1 MGNIIL
7 TCNVSQLKRAVSMF
21 KPINE
26 EAIFFFSPEGL
37 KIWAVDG
44 ASTVA
49 FEMWADKTSFIS
61 YVCEEAR
68 SFCIKV
74 ETITKSLTRFSEDEH
89 LRMTIPDKAV
99 SMRVNIFKR
108 GGKQLV
114 SSNREFT
121 FPMIT
126 PDKEYRESKLSF
138 PYAFKISSG
147 LWKTAISDMG
157 VSSKDMS
164 GSFLIYLKKDSIRFQ
179 AGTAGEAKT
188 KVEYHKSE
196 LREINIGAED
206 SLTLDFSLSKVFE
219 LFRSMPDDL
228 LLDFTLLDNTKPLIC
243 KFELA
248 DIKLAALSFSKPFTF
263 KMLICPYIRNDPIEK
278 DELEDLDMQTGK
290 EISIP
295 ELDEIE
301 DKNKPKGDGESSGG
315 LKLDD

>member
-7 TCNVSQLKRAVSMF
+7 TCNVSQLKRAISMF

-26 EAIFFFSPEGL
+26 EAFFSFNVDGL
-37 KIWAVDG
+37 KIWAVDE

-49 FEMWADKTSFIS
+49 FEMWADKSSFIS
-61 YVCEEAR
+61 YLCEEPKT
-68 SFCIKV
+68 FCIKI

-126 PDKEYRESKLSF
+126 PDKEYRESKMNH
-138 PYAFKISSG
+138 PYTFKIVSS
-147 LWKTAISDMG
+147 LWKTAVTDMG
-157 VSSKDMS
+157 VSSKDMT
-164 GSFLIYLKKDSIRFQ
+164 GSFLIFIKKDRIRFQ
-179 AGTAGEAKT
+179 AGGAGEAKT

-196 LREINIGAED
+196 LREINIGEVE
-206 SLTLDFSLSKVFE
+206 SLTLDFSLDKVYE

-228 LLDFTLLDNTKPLIC
+228 LLDFSLLDNQKPLIC
-243 KFELA
+243 KFELS

-263 KMLICPYIRNDPIEK
+263 KMIICPYIRNDPIEK
-278 DELEDLDMQTGK
+278 DELEELDMQTGK

-301 DKNKPKGDGESSGG
+301 DKNAPKDQG